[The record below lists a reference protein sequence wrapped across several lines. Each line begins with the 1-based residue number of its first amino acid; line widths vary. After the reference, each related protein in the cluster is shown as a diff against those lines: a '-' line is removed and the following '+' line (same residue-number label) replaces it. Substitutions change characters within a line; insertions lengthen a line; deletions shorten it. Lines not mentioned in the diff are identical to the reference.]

1 MECNICK
8 PLKSD
13 EIDFTQVHSLPDPI
27 PTIEKTNY
35 KKFSDLYNTITT
47 EDHRPS
53 LLNQKKKK
61 ANSMGFSPSSQ
72 FAKNVGIVIECCEC
86 NKWRVLYSKTKLN
99 AIEVSTLKRYFDT
112 IQYACGDTFE
122 NAENESSDSEHD
134 DSDNIGD
141 LFKKVKINDSLT
153 CNLPM
158 EVPYYSSGLFEN
170 ICFQC
175 GNIPE
180 ENDESINSVS
190 IDDGYYYYCNECNS
204 SVSDKRKRSK
214 DAKLQQNK
222 KKRI

>member
-1 MECNICK
+1 MTIYAAY
-8 PLKSD
+8 SD
-13 EIDFTQVHSLPDPI
+13 F
-27 PTIEKTNY
+27 KTNSNHLDKADECMIDCAPQKY
-35 KKFSDLYNTITT
+35 SYDYVNKKCTCVD
-47 EDHRPS
+47 
-53 LLNQKKKK
+53 
-61 ANSMGFSPSSQ
+61 
-72 FAKNVGIVIECCEC
+72 IV
-86 NKWRVLYSKTKLN
+86 
-99 AIEVSTLKRYFDT
+99 D
-112 IQYACGDTFE
+112 DE
-122 NAENESSDSEHD
+122 NND